1 MLCKQA
7 QAPKGRKGKEAAYAA
22 IEKDVSRSFPDHRLF
37 IGENSTGKADL
48 EAILKAYVQF
58 SESIPL
64 HSKFG
69 VLVANLVNP
78 QTHTLDTRKA
88 WA

>member
-1 MLCKQA
+1 MWLFLANSSFRRRPGLFEMLCKQA
-7 QAPKGRKGKEAAYAA
+7 QAPKGRKGKEAAYTA

-58 SESIPL
+58 SEYSQSQRL
-64 HSKFG
+64 S
-69 VLVANLVNP
+69 VLV
-78 QTHTLDTRKA
+78 
-88 WA
+88 